1 VTPRPTR
8 SRLESF
14 TTAGTV
20 ETMVTT
26 GQHVRVGG
34 TDADLLRAH
43 GLRVTSGRLSALAA
57 LDRHPHT
64 DAERL
69 RQALAAAADLD
80 GVAAPSL
87 QAVHNM
93 LADLHAAGLVRR
105 FQPAHSSAR
114 YERRVDDNHHHAVC
128 SGCGRVEDVDCVTG
142 AAPCLHGPTP
152 SGFAVVTA
160 EVTFWGLCA
169 DCARPTDQT
178 SDLPGADR
186 VPGPDRED
194 RVPR

>member
-1 VTPRPTR
+1 MM
-8 SRLESF
+8 
-14 TTAGTV
+14 TAG
-20 ETMVTT
+20 ERE
-26 GQHVRVGG
+26 RVGSSD
-34 TDADLLRAH
+34 TELLRAH
-43 GLRVTSGRLSALAA
+43 GLRVTSGRLAALAA
-57 LDRHPHT
+57 LGRNPHT
-64 DAERL
+64 DADHL
-69 RQALAAAADLD
+69 RRALVAAADLD

-128 SGCGRVEDVDCVTG
+128 SGCGRVEDVDCVVG

-152 SGFAVVTA
+152 SGFAVATA

-169 DCARPTDQT
+169 DCAATVDQT
-178 SDLPGADR
+178 TDIPGADGA
-186 VPGPDRED
+186 PGPDPRED

>member
-1 VTPRPTR
+1 
-8 SRLESF
+8 
-14 TTAGTV
+14 
-20 ETMVTT
+20 MVTT
-26 GQHVRVGG
+26 GQHERVGSS
-34 TDADLLRAH
+34 DVELLRTH
-43 GLRVTSGRLSALAA
+43 GLRVTSGRLAALAA
-57 LDRHPHT
+57 LDRNPHA

-69 RQALAAAADLD
+69 RQALVAAADLD
-80 GVAAPSL
+80 DVAAPSL

-128 SGCGRVEDVDCVTG
+128 SRCGHVEDVDCVTG
-142 AAPCLHGPTP
+142 EAPCLHAATP
-152 SGFAVVTA
+152 SGFAVATA

-169 DCARPTDQT
+169 TCAPSGTT
-178 SDLPGADR
+178 TTHLPGAHR
-186 VPGPDRED
+186 IPGSHHGED